1 MPLSLSMFTLR
12 RNLQSKRQEQ
22 RDNVLFIDSFLS
34 INSIV
39 VVVVVACTSYGIV
52 EGKGADRL
60 QTALFALIKN
70 KVKKRRLKENELDSL
85 PISCPAAANEYMH
98 FGRVSIGLSP

>member
-12 RNLQSKRQEQ
+12 RNLQSKRQEE

-34 INSIV
+34 INII
-39 VVVVVACTSYGIV
+39 VVVACTSYGIV

-70 KVKKRRLKENELDSL
+70 KVRKKE
-85 PISCPAAANEYMH
+85 
-98 FGRVSIGLSP
+98 G